1 MLQNILMY
9 YVIYT
14 FKSLYLWEVS
24 FRSSEQWNA
33 AISRQ
38 ANQICRHVELSPSA
52 CVQGSEERRQ
62 LIERWRKAHDC
73 DLNHMTIGLV
83 SKLLQGGCVT
93 ASACCVLN
101 FIWEHVVQL
110 IVVCINFTFSAWRNL
125 MQWPWIIWAAL
136 KVQSRLASVEIDFTM
151 NLWKPCLS
159 HRFSRL

>member
-38 ANQICRHVELSPSA
+38 ANQICRHVELSPGA

-110 IVVCINFTFSAWRNL
+110 IVVCINFTFSA
-125 MQWPWIIWAAL
+125 
-136 KVQSRLASVEIDFTM
+136 
-151 NLWKPCLS
+151 
-159 HRFSRL
+159 